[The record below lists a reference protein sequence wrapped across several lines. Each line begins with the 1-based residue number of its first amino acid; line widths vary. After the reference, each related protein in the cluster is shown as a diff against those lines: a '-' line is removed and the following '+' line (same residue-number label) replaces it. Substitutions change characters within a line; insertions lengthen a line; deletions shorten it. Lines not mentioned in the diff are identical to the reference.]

1 MRTMV
6 DIGTMWTLG
15 TGVRIVGNMCT
26 VRACVRCA
34 RLMALCPVRAVAYLC
49 SLGTLGCACGVL
61 WYTVRSKSVSGKV
74 LFSMVN
80 EYDVSGFLTEIPS
93 DGMYRSMDDLM
104 PATRRVVEVINRS
117 LNIQSVSKTVLL
129 TGSPQTGRTYAVMT
143 LADHLNDLTST
154 RGPRRMY
161 RFSDRMRTLLSSKN
175 LGEEDVT
182 SFLANANSAMHLFFD
197 SISEY
202 PVLYADTLAE
212 AYALST
218 MVSDIPLIAELSV
231 DDASTFM
238 RYHKDDTSSI
248 DIINFDDLDT
258 PWGDVHNEL
267 VHVDE
272 AVFAQMYD
280 SRFTPK
286 QIESM
291 LRLLSRE
298 ITPVVP
304 YKRSGLMM
312 MPFGVTV
319 DVLEHLH
326 LKAIEK
332 HEGGEPGPFTVSD
345 SAFRKYV
352 HEVID
357 EHPASPSSNQP
368 EPQQNVIRIS
378 IPGITAMSQQT
389 DDDDMFEMANEDDSG
404 KQASPLM
411 KYSDVHTL
419 AERMRRK
426 VIHQDEAIAQI
437 VDAVKIDAAGLNEK
451 TRPVASFLFTG
462 PSGVG
467 KTEVAR
473 VLAEELFESPA
484 KMLRLD
490 MSEYSA
496 EHTVSKLFGSAP
508 GYVNS
513 DEGGQLT
520 NFVMENPQSII
531 LLDEAE
537 KAHPKVWNS
546 FLQVLDAG
554 RMTDGRGV
562 VADFS
567 NTVII
572 MTSNLGNNENIKG
585 KAGFGV
591 GGELGMSTRNR
602 ERQKV
607 TKKAYEKYFLPEF
620 LGRIDAIIQ
629 FNQLDKNDMRKIIDI
644 QMKNLS
650 NVISENH
657 PGYALQDK
665 VDISVSDF
673 LIDQSDTER
682 YGARQLKKTIKSRVM
697 LPLADYFIDNVKDDT
712 ATATTGHPS
721 KGKARKTKKAPEQTK
736 STTLNLTLGK
746 DDTITVTPDVQT
758 A

>member
-1 MRTMV
+1 MRV
-6 DIGTMWTLG
+6 
-15 TGVRIVGNMCT
+15 
-26 VRACVRCA
+26 
-34 RLMALCPVRAVAYLC
+34 ALVWGY
-49 SLGTLGCACGVL
+49 
-61 WYTVRSKSVSGKV
+61 WYTVRSRFVSGKV
-74 LFSMVN
+74 CFMAN
-80 EYDVSGFLTEIPS
+80 GYDVSGFLAEIPS
-93 DGMYRSMDDLM
+93 DGMYRSMGDLM
-104 PATRRVVEVINRS
+104 PSTRRVVEVINRS

-161 RFSDRMRTLLSSKN
+161 RFTEQMHTLLSSKN
-175 LGEEDVT
+175 LGEDDVT
-182 SFLANANSAMHLFFD
+182 SFLANAKSAMGLFFD
-197 SISEY
+197 SMSDY
-202 PVLYADTLAE
+202 PVLYADTLVD

-218 MVSDIPLIAELSV
+218 MTSGIPLIAELSV
-231 DDASTFM
+231 DDANTFM
-238 RYHKDDTSSI
+238 GYHKDDSSSI
-248 DIINFDDLDT
+248 DIINFDELDNH
-258 PWGDVHNEL
+258 WGDVHHEL

-272 AVFAQMYD
+272 DVFSRLYD

-298 ITPVVP
+298 ATPDMP
-304 YKRSGLMM
+304 YKRSGLMLF
-312 MPFGVTV
+312 PFGVAV

-332 HEGGEPGPFTVSD
+332 HEGGIPGPFTVSD
-345 SAFRKYV
+345 SVFRKYV

-357 EHPASPSSNQP
+357 EHPSTPSSTQP
-368 EPQQNVIRIS
+368 EQQQNVIRIS
-378 IPGITAMSQQT
+378 IPGIAAMSQQA
-389 DDDDMFEMANEDDSG
+389 DEDDMFESVNEDESN
-404 KQASPLM
+404 KPAPTLM
-411 KYSDVHTL
+411 RYSDVHTL

-426 VIHQDEAIAQI
+426 VIHQDEAIEQI

-473 VLAEELFESPA
+473 VLAEELFEEPA

-490 MSEYSA
+490 MSEYSE

-513 DEGGQLT
+513 DDGGQLT

-537 KAHPKVWNS
+537 KAHQKVWNS

-554 RMTDGRGV
+554 RMTDGRGM

-585 KAGFGV
+585 HAGFGV
-591 GGELGMSTRNR
+591 GGELGIAARNH

-629 FNQLDKNDMRKIIDI
+629 FNQLDKNDMRQIIDI

-650 NVISENH
+650 AIISENH
-657 PGYALQDK
+657 PGYSLQDK
-665 VDISVSDF
+665 MDVSVSDY
-673 LIDQSDTER
+673 LIDQSNTER
-682 YGARQLKKTIKSRVM
+682 YGARQLKKTIKFSIM
-697 LPLADYFIDNVKDDT
+697 LPLADYFIDNMKNEEKT
-712 ATATTGHPS
+712 ASTEHPA
-721 KGKARKTKKAPEQTK
+721 KGKTKKTK
-736 STTLNLTLGK
+736 KDTAATEPTTLNLTLGK
-746 DDTITVTPDVQT
+746 DNTITVTPTGQT
-758 A
+758 L